1 MKYFSVLT
9 FSFMKEK
16 IQKNESL
23 NCSVFADPVLSPL
36 DYIFGSG
43 LKVLI

>member
-23 NCSVFADPVLSPL
+23 NCSVFADVLSPL